1 MFRKWLLS
9 YKWRKL
15 RLRVWEKRLNQQLQL
30 ISRRLSLTIHCSLHV
45 SWGPF
50 YGGSVIIDRKYK
62 KTKIFIQIPFDYYV
76 TEDERQVL
84 ARYQIT
90 TKALPYIIFFHEC
103 FHLIDAL
110 SYLQHNDEKNLN
122 SYQAALKA
130 TAAQKA
136 MNYRNLHVEQ
146 CADDFAYRQ
155 YLDLCEKAG

>member
-15 RLRVWEKRLNQQLQL
+15 RLRVWGKRLHQQLQL
-30 ISRRLSLTIHCSLHV
+30 ISRRLSPTIHCSLHV

-62 KTKIFIQIPFDYYV
+62 KAKIFIQIPFDRYV
-76 TEDERQVL
+76 TADEQQVL
-84 ARYQIT
+84 SRYQIT
-90 TKALPYIIFFHEC
+90 TKALPYFIFFHEC

-110 SYLQHNDEKNLN
+110 CYLRQNEESSLN
-122 SYQAALKA
+122 SYQTSLKR
-130 TAAQKA
+130 AAQTA

-155 YLDLCEKAG
+155 YLELCEKAG